1 MNHVFYVIPL
11 LLVISIPTAFAQ
23 TETITGLMTL
33 PEERIESF
41 TFEKFQDGFTWEL
54 DEDGF
59 LYKQWDAD
67 RLGSNPQPKP
77 EYPIVTE
84 TFTIEQ
90 ISERTFSYTTHAP
103 YINDKHEWK
112 PYILGEDDAVV
123 QVQVNGGKFV
133 FDKNT
138 GAVTIF
144 DDEGIIIK
152 SDSYVVRTA
161 ILNSDEW
168 NNLEVNN
175 SEVETIVSDN
185 DDAVVVSFVRENNEG
200 QFITEY
206 IISNGKV
213 KTTAYFT
220 NYIYDNHKFA
230 FTQTVSLP
238 DSIISLNDM
247 EDIDLN
253 DYIGQSFAR
262 EVLEENQDLILKIKD
277 MYYNS
282 GIGFEN
288 LWQVNIHENNTIS
301 LDYANVEQTQTAINE
316 TIELDPVYSFVADN
330 YDRFNIYDSSYGVS
344 GSTCTT
350 PWVKNT
356 GNIST
361 NYLVLPSTSTT
372 NNNCFLPAID
382 FDISPIPSTATVT
395 DVSMVFDITGST
407 NPINCNYIGIDTTT
421 ANSASDIYT
430 DITSTGVTMLSND
443 STCTSGI
450 SNNNIVNFG
459 STGASELQS
468 DLASGN
474 FVVGIEPI
482 SSTRTSVTV
491 EQQFKNQALL
501 VTYTLPPS
509 TPTNLSA
516 TYNSPNVDL
525 SWTGSDSGSDYVVS
539 SAAKTYTT
547 PVTLPATWSLWQ
559 GGASPTTPTMGV
571 PGVIGGAFDFNGSTD
586 MVGNNF
592 VTSDFA
598 GNSQGSISIWIKPEA
613 SGSSV
618 GNPFGGTG
626 FQTYWITNTPLWS
639 AYPSNSFNMGS
650 LYSNANAFTMNAWNH
665 VVVTI
670 DSTTSNNTTV
680 VYVNGS
686 PVQMYTYPS
695 GTGGGSASSSN
706 SKTASNLLANTILG
720 GQYHPSPQLK
730 YPFDGKIDELS
741 SWDKVLSQS
750 EVTTLYNSGNG
761 NTPDS
766 INSNDNLI
774 TYFPLDETS
783 SPLPN
788 MAVTT
793 DPTSITY
800 SIFKDGSNTGG
811 TSTTTTWSAPLSF
824 LSASIGNTYDFHI
837 TAATNN
843 GVSSNSNIA
852 TLDLTLPNAPTGLTA
867 SFNSP
872 NVDLSWIAPSQSGG
886 ASISGYLIEHSTD
899 DVNYTTLTTTSNT
912 NTTYSHTSPT
922 LGSLNYYK
930 ISGVSSLGTGDVSNT
945 ANTMA
950 GIVPDPPTGLTS
962 SIQDVDT
969 NPLNVVLNFSSPSNV
984 GSGTLTGFEVYRNNS
999 LITTTGLVTSY
1010 TDTVTAGSHSYYLKS
1025 VSTHGTSG
1033 NSNTTNIT
1041 TPTIPGTINDLSG
1054 SVISDTQINLSYSA
1068 PSDGGSNIDM
1078 YKIFKDG
1085 TQIDT
1090 TTNLNYSA
1098 TGLTANTS
1106 YTFLVVA
1113 NNSVG
1118 DSANSNSVNLTTYQ
1132 SVSGSI
1138 SVTTVTQG
1146 ATTEFSFSPNNI
1158 SGTPTPTF
1166 NLFTLMEGT
1175 NVIASGITSP
1185 YYLAHTDDV
1194 SKTYSLTSSDLSHWN
1209 SPTITGTITAQ
1220 SDYAPNWNTQN
1231 ISYNYTRN
1239 GGVMDLTVNK
1249 DNSQNTWNAVC
1260 SYKTTTEVIDGDP
1273 GIQSTHNGVWFI
1285 SESQNINDA
1294 DTVYVSCVD
1303 GSDTLFTFTSFG
1315 PNRLAGGIAQLDNV
1329 FGEWTGTPVAL
1340 IFVLL
1345 VAGLFTGRSAPTGI
1359 LLVLAL
1365 IGVLGFIGMLTID
1378 EAVWGFL
1385 LLAGVLGI
1393 FIGKRFL

>member
-1 MNHVFYVIPL
+1 MNHVLYVIPL

-84 TFTIEQ
+84 TYTIEQ
-90 ISERTFSYTTHAP
+90 IDEDTFSYTTHIP

-112 PYILGEDDAVV
+112 PYILGEDNSVV

-144 DDEGIIIK
+144 NDEGIIIK

-185 DDAVVVSFVRENNEG
+185 DDAVVISFVRENDEG

-220 NYIYDNHKFA
+220 NYIYENHKFA

-253 DYIGQSFAR
+253 DYIGQSFPR

-316 TIELDPVYSFVADN
+316 TVELDPTFNVAPTFASPGVNTTTGTTVCQSNSSSSWAWNHINYLGPWYTTNGCRAPMMEWDVSGIPDSANITDVKVN
-330 YDRFNIYDSSYGVS
+330 YDVPYV
-344 GSTCTT
+344 
-350 PWVKNT
+350 
-356 GNIST
+356 T
-361 NYLVLPSTSTT
+361 NPQSCKWNS
-372 NNNCFLPAID
+372 IEQR
-382 FDISPIPSTATVT
+382 
-395 DVSMVFDITGST
+395 GGT
-407 NPINCNYIGIDTTT
+407 NPITSTSDMWNDIQNISSLNRTPVTYIANDANCQTVGTNYQVDLGSVADTHLEAQLNASTSVDGVANWFAVGT
-421 ANSASDIYT
+421 PFLNYNQNSAVQKSEF
-430 DITSTGVTMLSND
+430 SNVSLS
-443 STCTSGI
+443 
-450 SNNNIVNFG
+450 V
-459 STGASELQS
+459 AY
-468 DLASGN
+468 
-474 FVVGIEPI
+474 V
-482 SSTRTSVTV
+482 
-491 EQQFKNQALL
+491 
-501 VTYTLPPS
+501 LPPT
-509 TPTNLSA
+509 TPTNL
-516 TYNSPNVDL
+516 TGTFNSPNIDL
-525 SWTGSDSGSDYVVS
+525 SWTASDNNSDYIES
-539 SAAKTYTT
+539 SAAKTYVT
-547 PVTLPATWSLWQ
+547 PVSLPATWSLWQ
-559 GGASPTTPTMGV
+559 GGASPTTPSMGV
-571 PGVIGGAFDFNGSTD
+571 TGVIGNAFDFNGSTD
-586 MVGNNF
+586 MVGSNF

-598 GNSQGSISIWIKPEA
+598 SNSQGSISIWVKPEA
-613 SGSSV
+613 TGSSV
-618 GNPFGGTG
+618 GNPWGGTG

-670 DSTTSNNTTV
+670 DSTTSNNTTT

-686 PVQMYTYPS
+686 PIQMYTYPS
-695 GTGGGSASSSN
+695 GTGGGSASNSN

-766 INSNDNLI
+766 INSNNNLI
-774 TYFPLDETS
+774 TYFSLDETS
-783 SPLPN
+783 SPLSN

-793 DPTSITY
+793 DPITLTYNVNRDGTQIATTSGTTY
-800 SIFKDGSNTGG
+800 TDSPALGGSYNYNISATTTGG
-811 TSTTTTWSAPLSF
+811 TSA
-824 LSASIGNTYDFHI
+824 
-837 TAATNN
+837 
-843 GVSSNSNIA
+843 NSN
-852 TLDLTLPNAPTGLTA
+852 TVNVQSGTPPDAPTGLTSTIQNA
-867 SFNSP
+867 N
-872 NVDLSWIAPSQSGG
+872 DAP
-886 ASISGYLIEHSTD
+886 L
-899 DVNYTTLTTTSNT
+899 DVFL
-912 NTTYSHTSPT
+912 
-922 LGSLNYYK
+922 
-930 ISGVSSLGTGDVSNT
+930 
-945 ANTMA
+945 
-950 GIVPDPPTGLTS
+950 
-962 SIQDVDT
+962 QW
-969 NPLNVVLNFSSPSNV
+969 SSPVSW
-984 GSGTLTGFEVYRNNS
+984 GSGTAQGFEVYRNGS

-1025 VSTHGTSG
+1025 VSSHGTSG

-1054 SVISDTQINLSYSA
+1054 SVISDTQINLSWSS
-1068 PSDGGSNIDM
+1068 PSDGGSNIDF

-1098 TGLTANTS
+1098 TGLTANTA

-1138 SVTTVTQG
+1138 TVTTSTQG
-1146 ATTEFSFSPNNI
+1146 ATTEFSFAPNVTA
-1158 SGTPTPTF
+1158 GTPTPNFST
-1166 NLFTLMEGT
+1166 FTLMEGV
-1175 NVIASGITSP
+1175 NEIASGITSP